1 MAPETRP
8 LLPRANPRPD
18 RRLALRKG
26 AWAEDGVAKTPQC
39 IAHRGYKAKL
49 PENTMAAFRAAAAAG
64 AHAIETDLHLS
75 RDGVVVL
82 SHDGDLKRCFG
93 VDKRVNECDWS
104 YLRTLRTIKAPHEP
118 MPSLEE
124 LLAFLAECEQEDM
137 WLILDIKMHDDA
149 EDLVSKTAETIALA
163 PKPTRPWHER
173 VVLGCWNKSYL
184 SLAIAHLPTHPRCL
198 INVSTLY
205 AASLLGP
212 RNSDLSFS
220 LGYFVL
226 AGPLGAL
233 FRAAAA
239 SAGHP
244 VFAWTVNSRAW
255 MEWAIHAGLE
265 GVVTDEVEAY
275 LEVATGPER
284 AGQKGG
290 RVVRGIVGVWTAAW
304 LSAVHLIVVLVVAVY
319 LLLGG
324 GGVTRRNR
332 RPLPAKL

>member
-1 MAPETRP
+1 
-8 LLPRANPRPD
+8 
-18 RRLALRKG
+18 
-26 AWAEDGVAKTPQC
+26 
-39 IAHRGYKAKL
+39 
-49 PENTMAAFRAAAAAG
+49 
-64 AHAIETDLHLS
+64 
-75 RDGVVVL
+75 
-82 SHDGDLKRCFG
+82 
-93 VDKRVNECDWS
+93 
-104 YLRTLRTIKAPHEP
+104 
-118 MPSLEE
+118 
-124 LLAFLAECEQEDM
+124 
-137 WLILDIKMHDDA
+137 MHDDA

-173 VVLGCWNKSYL
+173 VVLGCWNVRQPCSPLQKPLYRPPPHPEALTQSQKSYL